1 MICELSHIDR
11 HFADFICREAGEPS
25 PLLRLVA
32 SLASK
37 AVGEGNVCLDL
48 SCIAGNESLVGDE
61 RHLLPPLEDLTG
73 FLQGLPVVGRPG
85 QYRPLIMDAGARLYL
100 YRYWKYERELADAI
114 LGKAAATGDGIDG
127 KRLSDGLGRLFPAN
141 PGGSTDWQKVAALAA
156 VRNRFAVISGGPGT
170 GKTSTV
176 VKVLALL
183 LEQAN
188 GPAGFA
194 LAAPTGKAAAR
205 LKESICLWKEELACG
220 AGIKAG
226 IPEDVTTIHRLLGAV
241 GNSIRF
247 RYSRDNPLP
256 HDVVIVDEASMVS
269 LPLMSKLVTAL
280 KPEARLILLGDRD
293 QLSSVEA
300 GAVLGDICGGSRCEP
315 FSREFAD
322 FAMEV
327 AGEMVPVAGEKSKL
341 PPLADCLV
349 VLKKNYRF
357 GEGSG
362 IGEVSRSVNS
372 GDGKKSLSLL
382 LKGEKKDIS
391 MVELPK
397 GGDLKRQISAKVME
411 GYKAYLSAASPGEAL
426 AAFDKFRVLCVVRQ
440 GVYGVAGVNRLA
452 EEALA
457 EKGFI
462 DPASRWY
469 IGRPVIIT
477 ANDHGLKLY
486 NGDVGLV
493 LPDAQAGGGT
503 RVFFPSPEGGV
514 RSFSPIRLP
523 AHETVFAMTVHKSQ
537 GSEFDRALLIL
548 PESDSRVLSR
558 ELVYTAITRAK
569 ISVAIWGSEEIMLAA
584 VSRRITRTSGLRDVL
599 WPAGE

>member
-37 AVGEGNVCLDL
+37 AVGEGSVCLDL
-48 SCIAGNESLVGDE
+48 SCIAGKESLVGDE
-61 RHLLPPLEDLTG
+61 RHLLPPLGDLTG
-73 FLQGLPVVGRPG
+73 FLQRLPVVGRPG

-141 PGGSTDWQKVAALAA
+141 PDGGTDWQKVAALAA

-205 LKESICLWKEELACG
+205 LKESICRRKEELACG

-241 GNSIRF
+241 GNSSRF

-256 HDVVIVDEASMVS
+256 HDAVIVDEASMVS

-327 AGEMVPVAGEKSKL
+327 AGEMVPAAGEKSKL

-382 LKGEKKDIS
+382 VKGARKDIS
-391 MVELPK
+391 MGGLPK
-397 GGDLKRQISAKVME
+397 GDDLKRQISAKVTE
-411 GYKAYLSAASPGEAL
+411 GYKPYLSAASPGEAL
-426 AAFDKFRVLCVVRQ
+426 AAFDKFRVLCAVRQ
-440 GVYGVAGVNRLA
+440 GVYGVAGLNRLA

-457 EKGFI
+457 EKGVI

-469 IGRPVIIT
+469 IGRPVMIT

-493 LPDAQAGGGT
+493 LPDEQAGGGT
-503 RVFFPSPEGGV
+503 RVFFPAPEGGV

-537 GSEFDRALLIL
+537 GSEFDRALLIM

-569 ISVAIWGSEEIMLAA
+569 ISIAIWGSEEIMLAA
-584 VSRRITRTSGLRDVL
+584 VSRRITRTSGLRDAL